1 MLLNHLAPVLAPR
14 SQSQT
19 ICTTHMHTRMLT
31 PGEHWNKT
39 DRSPCNK
46 SGLWPGRRAVLGAAL
61 AGDRGYAASVSIC
74 PTETSSTPQASQP
87 GMPMDALALC
97 PRACLMDHQQRVTNS
112 SCKLQSNPLITL
124 GKSQLE
130 KRHAQFTSVR
140 VALV

>member
-1 MLLNHLAPVLAPR
+1 MNTGTKQIAPPAINQGFGLEEGLSLELPLQVIGVMLRL
-14 SQSQT
+14 
-19 ICTTHMHTRMLT
+19 
-31 PGEHWNKT
+31 
-39 DRSPCNK
+39 SP
-46 SGLWPGRRAVLGAAL
+46 S
-61 AGDRGYAASVSIC
+61 DH
-74 PTETSSTPQASQP
+74 TETSSTPQASQP